1 MFYITIKNMLKDK
14 LVTLSLI
21 IGILLSIAIVSS
33 IPIYTSGIL
42 NKLLQD
48 NFIKYEA
55 GAKNADKS
63 NTEDSTKKDSNA
75 KVESEKDLLLKK
87 EYPSVFSA
95 TYTTTKMNE
104 TYSNFYKEFKE
115 SETYIYGT
123 TSKVKAPF
131 YAQKTTLSLP
141 DICFDYKTKSNQT
154 ETMKNTIVSVSDI
167 MKHIKITQGKT
178 PSNEFGT
185 DKVLEV
191 IVDESTFNNFNMK
204 IDNVY
209 TLIAYNNNNSFKI
222 KIVGIFK
229 PNNDKYWADK
239 DTDFYCKLVVTQEAF
254 LNVLKA
260 NEYYFKNF
268 IKVNYKVIYDYE
280 HFEYK
285 NVDDIYKDLSS
296 FRGVLEK
303 RKANIKVASPIEANL
318 EKFIKNEGLYRT
330 LIWIFAMPIL
340 IIMLF
345 YIYVIAGFLVDSDKE
360 QIAVLKSRGIS
371 FFEILRIYFYEGIM
385 LCSLG
390 FILGPILG
398 LFISNGLSYISGF
411 LDFDLG
417 LHIAKFSLSFQS
429 YIYSLGAAVLMLIVL
444 LFSVYTAS
452 KNTIVQAKRTKR
464 RNFASILNIKNL
476 DIIFIGI
483 ALYGYF
489 VYSKY
494 KNVSMFSKSNE
505 VPVDPLLYLI
515 STIFIIGFGMLLL
528 RIYKYFVMLMQFIA
542 KRYMSTPYY
551 LGITNV
557 LRYHLS
563 KGVILLF
570 IIMTIALGLFDIK
583 IAKNINSSTENTVK
597 YAAGADLIIQQ
608 NWGKTIDENY
618 KDLDGE
624 QYDERGKLYIYSEP
638 PYAEI
643 SKVNGVESYTKVL
656 NTYEGWIKNDNT
668 LVKSSVMGI
677 IPNEFGKIAWFD
689 SNLLKFHWYHY
700 LNALTKNPKY
710 ILISSGLSKS
720 AGFHKG
726 DTIVYRLE
734 NGLSVSGI
742 VLDVIDYWPGC
753 VDLQNKNQIIGNFN
767 YIFSKASKYPYELWI
782 KKATGISNK
791 SLYDSM
797 NSKQL
802 NIVGYKDM
810 STELYNSKKDIF
822 LKGTNAVLS
831 LGLIA
836 VTVVT
841 VMGFILYWIK
851 ALKSRKLSFGVY
863 RSLGISK
870 GKIYLIIIFEQ
881 IFTLGFSIF
890 LGIIN
895 GIVTCKIFLPLV
907 TALWYNNRYVLPV
920 KRISYF
926 EEYLNFG
933 SVLIGIFL
941 ISMFILGKYISKLKI
956 NEAIKLGEE

>member
-55 GAKNADKS
+55 NAKDNDKS
-63 NTEDSTKKDSNA
+63 KTEDSAKKETNP
-75 KVESEKDLLLKK
+75 KESEKEILLKK

-95 TYTTTKMNE
+95 TYVTTKMNE
-104 TYSNFYKEFKE
+104 TYNNFYKEFKG
-115 SETYIYGT
+115 SEDYIYNE
-123 TSKVKAPF
+123 TSKIKAPF
-131 YAQKTTLSLP
+131 YAQKTTLSLL
-141 DICFDYKTKSNQT
+141 DICFDYQTKNNKT
-154 ETMKNTIVSVSDI
+154 ETAKNNIVSVSDI
-167 MKHIKITQGKT
+167 AKHVKIIQGKI
-178 PSNEFGT
+178 PSNALSA

-191 IVDESTFNNFNMK
+191 MVDESTFSNFNMK
-204 IDNVY
+204 IDNIY
-209 TLIAYNNNNSFKI
+209 KITSYGHDNPLKI
-222 KIVGIFK
+222 KIVGVFK
-229 PNNDKYWADK
+229 PNKDKYFADK
-239 DTDFYCKLVVTQEAF
+239 DTDFYCKLVVTQEAL
-254 LNVLKA
+254 LNTLKTD
-260 NEYYFKNF
+260 EYYFRNYVK
-268 IKVNYKVIYDYE
+268 INYKIIYDYE

-285 NVDDIYKDLSS
+285 NVDGIYKELSL
-296 FRGVLEK
+296 FRSVLQK
-303 RKANIKVASPIEANL
+303 RKTNMTILSPIEVNL

-340 IIMLF
+340 VIMLF
-345 YIYVIAGFLVDSDKE
+345 YIYVIAGFVVDADKE

-371 FFEILRIYFYEGIM
+371 FFEILRIYFYEGII
-385 LCSLG
+385 LCSSG

-398 LFISNGLSYISGF
+398 LFISNGLSYIAGF

-417 LHIAKFSLSFQS
+417 IHVAEFSLSFQA

-505 VPVDPLLYLI
+505 VPVDPLLYLL

-528 RIYKYFVMLMQFIA
+528 RIYKYFVKLMQFIA

-597 YAAGADLIIQQ
+597 YAAGADLVIQQ
-608 NWGKTIDENY
+608 NWGKTMDESY
-618 KDLDGE
+618 KDIDGE

-643 SKVNGVESYTKVL
+643 SKVNGIESYTKVL
-656 NTYEGWIKNDNT
+656 NAYEGWIKDDNT
-668 LVKSSVMGI
+668 LVKTPIMGI

-689 SNLLKFHWYHY
+689 SNLLKFHWYNY

-710 ILISSGLSKS
+710 VLISSGLSKNS
-720 AGFHKG
+720 GFHKG

-734 NGLSVSGI
+734 NGLNVSGI
-742 VLDVIDYWPGC
+742 VLDVIEYWPGC
-753 VDLQNKNQIIGNFN
+753 MDLQNNNQIIGNFN
-767 YIFSKASKYPYELWI
+767 YIFSKVSKYPYELWI
-782 KKATGISNK
+782 KKDPDVSNK
-791 SLYDSM
+791 TLYNSL

-802 NIVGYKDM
+802 KIVSYKDM

-870 GKIYLIIIFEQ
+870 GKVYLIIIFEQ

-895 GIVTCKIFLPLV
+895 GIVTCKIYLPLV

-926 EEYLNFG
+926 KEYLNFG